1 MRTAAG
7 QSFSPTLHTPTAP
20 SRFTSAA
27 RGVIFPAPMPPR
39 PSRRIG
45 RGVRA
50 WTCAAIV
57 VCAVVGIGARGVSA
71 QPAQQAQQ
79 AQPAGPEGAGESA
92 GGGRT
97 FIYGGTAVF
106 RPFDFLDDDGKPQG
120 FNVDLVRALARVAG
134 HRVEV
139 RLGDWDQTLRRIRS
153 HELDLV
159 MLAYTEDRA
168 QTYGYLDEFWQI
180 RHSILF
186 LPGRSSYPNVLVA
199 LNKETVAVSGEALSL
214 ELLRALPEALRP
226 RLIPARD
233 NSAAIKLLVG
243 GEATAVT
250 GNALVLQT
258 ELARQGIQDL
268 HEVIASASS
277 YRLATAKGREA
288 EMAWVRPAL
297 QKLRE
302 SGEFSALVERHLAE
316 PRPLRTLRE
325 RVQDGGVI
333 VLMLSLPIVMV
344 LVWNRSL
351 RSEVEA
357 RTRLLREAA
366 ADKDHLA
373 RSLAESL
380 GLIEDTN
387 HQLELKNAELERF
400 THTVSHDL
408 RSPLITI
415 RSYLGHLDKSVAEGN
430 LDQFREDAGRIS
442 RAAGRMETLL
452 KDLLALSRVGK
463 VLSPER
469 NVNLREVARDTVE
482 SLQGMLSERGVQVEI
497 QPDLPVVR
505 GDAQRLAE
513 VLQNLIEN
521 AAKFTTGRANP
532 RIWIESRPHPLGA
545 VLMVRDNGIGLDPRH
560 HEKVFELFEKLAS
573 EGDGTGLGLALVKRI
588 VEAHGGRAWVES
600 PGLGGGATFCFTLR
614 LAGAAPDEAPQKGSL
629 S

>member
-1 MRTAAG
+1 M
-7 QSFSPTLHTPTAP
+7 
-20 SRFTSAA
+20 
-27 RGVIFPAPMPPR
+27 
-39 PSRRIG
+39 
-45 RGVRA
+45 
-50 WTCAAIV
+50 
-57 VCAVVGIGARGVSA
+57 VGIGARRVS
-71 QPAQQAQQ
+71 AQQAQQ
-79 AQPAGPEGAGESA
+79 AQAAGPDAAEESV
-92 GGGRT
+92 GGGKT

-106 RPFDFLDDDGKPQG
+106 RPFDFLDDDLKPQG

-139 RLGDWDQTLRRIRS
+139 RLGDWDQTLRGIRS
-153 HELDLV
+153 HDIDLV
-159 MLAYTEDRA
+159 MLAYTEERA
-168 QTYGYLDEFWQI
+168 QTYGYLDESWQI

-186 LPGRSSYPNVLVA
+186 LPGRSAYPNVLVA

-226 RLIPARD
+226 KLIPARD
-233 NSAAIKLLVG
+233 NSTAIRLLVR

-258 ELARQGIQDL
+258 ELSRQGIHDL

-277 YRLATAKGREA
+277 YRLATARGREA
-288 EMAWVRPAL
+288 EMAWIGPAL
-297 QKLRE
+297 QTLRE

-316 PRPLRTLRE
+316 PRPARTLRE
-325 RVQDGGVI
+325 RARDAGVI
-333 VLMLSLPIVMV
+333 VLMLSLPFLIV

-357 RTRLLREAA
+357 RTTLLREAA
-366 ADKDHLA
+366 LEKDQLA

-430 LDQFREDAGRIS
+430 LDRFREDASRIS

-452 KDLLALSRVGK
+452 KDLLALSRIGK
-463 VLSPER
+463 VLSPDQD
-469 NVNLREVARDTVE
+469 VNLGEVARDTVE
-482 SLQGMLSERGVQVEI
+482 SLHGMLSERGVQVEVR
-497 QPDLPVVR
+497 PDLPMVR

-532 RIWIESRPHPLGA
+532 RIWIEARPHPLGA
-545 VLMVRDNGIGLDPRH
+545 VVMVRDNGIGIDPRH
-560 HEKVFELFEKLAS
+560 HERVFELFEKLAS

-588 VEAHGGRAWVES
+588 VEAHGGRVWVES

-614 LAGAAPDEAPQKGSL
+614 LAGGAQDQARTREIR
-629 S
+629 